1 MGINRKKNEILFCQT
16 KTLLYICTNELLINN
31 KMEITIVKTVVEK
44 VEINVDDLRVV
55 RTTSRDIDSTNILI
69 HYGDFGLGYGH
80 INNRTNW
87 AHITLN
93 EDNQELEDYLVDAIE
108 NRTIN
113 IY

>member
-1 MGINRKKNEILFCQT
+1 MELTIT
-16 KTLLYICTNELLINN
+16 KTVTER
-31 KMEITIVKTVVEK
+31 
-44 VEINVDDLRVV
+44 VEIDVKNLKVI

-69 HYGDFGLGYGH
+69 HYGDIGIGCGH
-80 INNRTNW
+80 INNRTNL

-93 EDNQELEDYLVDAIE
+93 EDDQELEDYLVDAIE